1 MLHRFAKRLKR
12 FFRPTAPGAE
22 HPWVSLANRNAARG
36 LGAPLLFLSFDCD
49 TDLDIPAARTLAYRL
64 RERGMESA
72 FAVPGAQLMRGAET
86 FRGMAGDG
94 FEFLNHGARPHAR
107 WDGEKYVPVT
117 FYGEMSLE
125 EVAHDIRE
133 GDRMVREVTGKAP
146 LGFRAPHFG
155 CFQAP
160 EQIAFMHQICGEL
173 GYVYASTTMP
183 ALGLE
188 HGSWFHS
195 QGICEIPLTGSW
207 REPLNIPDSWSN
219 LSDRRHFALDS
230 RFAELWRESLNAV
243 LQQRLPLILC
253 WYVDPA
259 HVIDQQAFDETMTL
273 LCASGIRFV
282 TGAEC
287 ARLTKVGI
295 PAVEQ

>member
-12 FFRPTAPGAE
+12 FFRPTSPGAE

-36 LGAPLLFLSFDCD
+36 LAAPLLFLSFDCD

-64 RERGMESA
+64 RDRGIESA

-86 FRGMAGDG
+86 FRSMAGDG

-133 GDRMVREVTGKAP
+133 GDRIVREVTGKAP

-155 CFQAP
+155 SFQAP
-160 EQIAFMHQICGEL
+160 EQIAFMHQICKEL
-173 GYVYASTTMP
+173 GYVYASTTVP
-183 ALGLE
+183 AIGLAQ
-188 HGSWFHS
+188 GSWFDSHNV
-195 QGICEIPLTGSW
+195 CELPLCGSW
-207 REPLNIPDSWSN
+207 CEPLNILDSWSN
-219 LSDRRHFALDS
+219 LSDRVHFTLGP
-230 RFAELWRESLNAV
+230 RFTELWRESLDAV
-243 LQQRLPLILC
+243 LRLGLPVILC

-259 HVIDQQAFDETMTL
+259 HVIGQRPFEDSVDI
-273 LCASGIRFV
+273 LCESGIRSV
-282 TGAEC
+282 TGINLVQIL
-287 ARLTKVGI
+287 RNI
-295 PAVEQ
+295 Q